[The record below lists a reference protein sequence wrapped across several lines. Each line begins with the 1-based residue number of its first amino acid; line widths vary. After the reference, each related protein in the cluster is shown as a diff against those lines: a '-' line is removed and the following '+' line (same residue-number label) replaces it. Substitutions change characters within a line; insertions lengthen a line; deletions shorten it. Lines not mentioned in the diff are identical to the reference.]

1 MIHYQTW
8 AYVGSA
14 MGFAG
19 ALLANVGGPDVI
31 MIEGHRDLTPDPAI
45 ISKRMVHDSSEY
57 SSGAAR
63 PSAISSSLNIIA
75 DDSVVEE
82 TGSIVGNLLEKAID
96 DIDKQ
101 IEAEDKLKT
110 QKQKAFEEE
119 ERERETRAR
128 VELEARA
135 QQEKVQAE
143 ARAKAEEQKLKEQAE
158 AKVSFS

>member
-1 MIHYQTW
+1 
-8 AYVGSA
+8 

-31 MIEGHRDLTPDPAI
+31 MTEKGHRDLTPDPAI
-45 ISKRMVHDSSEY
+45 ISKLMVHESSEF
-57 SSGAAR
+57 SSGATR

-75 DDSVVEE
+75 DSSVAEE

-101 IEAEDKLKT
+101 IEVEDKLKT
-110 QKQKAFEEE
+110 QKQKAYEEE
-119 ERERETRAR
+119 EREREKQARA
-128 VELEARA
+128 ELEARA